1 MSHGRLRA
9 CGWKAQKLTVTMT
22 AQCKPHCEQESCPR
36 PVPPGCAWE
45 KSSQSLLTHL
55 WRPAFAQRS
64 CVRQSP
70 LLKYSCRQLENTVP
84 TAHPDLWRV
93 FSLLPILLS
102 YNLPIFSI
110 THTHTHTHTHP
121 SPAPAPA
128 PTPAP
133 ANAEVWKKR
142 PMLIHQK
149 SWLPSLQSK
158 SNAVNPKTKIPVK
171 SRDWPFDFVLC

>member
-1 MSHGRLRA
+1 MLFP
-9 CGWKAQKLTVTMT
+9 WQLI
-22 AQCKPHCEQESCPR
+22 
-36 PVPPGCAWE
+36 
-45 KSSQSLLTHL
+45 L
-55 WRPAFAQRS
+55 WCQF
-64 CVRQSP
+64 P
-70 LLKYSCRQLENTVP
+70 L
-84 TAHPDLWRV
+84 V
-93 FSLLPILLS
+93 FSFLCRPCSKVCSLHQCCRDQLQPARIPAGSGIGPQKCVFWTSTLPLS
-102 YNLPIFSI
+102 HTHI
-110 THTHTHTHTHP
+110 HTHTHTHTHP